1 MGVPDI
7 KQPKFAP
14 RPPSLVPVSA
24 ASPSGIIG
32 HEMMVEHLH
41 PTPDGYFVI
50 ADAFYD
56 ALRTARIGGDYGAG
70 VSRAEARLERLLTPV
85 DSLVGAMRI
94 LQLKSSWPFQP
105 LGTRAPYLDTLQRRT
120 ALDSIA
126 RDLFEQRL
134 SWPEA
139 NEAQRQYFVRRGDLT
154 GALRV
159 AFAAIQEYPFS
170 EGVFRAAGQL
180 LVDARR
186 YRDALPYFEQAVA
199 LKETADGRASLGA
212 LKLALGDAAAAIPD
226 LEAAVRLAPNAATA
240 HYNLAG
246 AYATLQRWDEASASV
261 GIAARLAPERI
272 DVRELRAQIDAR
284 R

>member
-199 LKETADGRASLGA
+199 LKEAGDGRASLGA
-212 LKLALGDAAAAIPD
+212 LKLGLGAAAAAIPD